1 LPVPNINYTLQL
13 SDVLESIILD
23 FLEHGNECS
32 IDLVKLSIEDNFSF
46 AIGNEMIEFEEITH
60 IGEIDLLFLAQCKCR

>member
-1 LPVPNINYTLQL
+1 
-13 SDVLESIILD
+13 LD